1 MNSAAPPRPVNTA
14 QTVPPSELLVSEV
27 LDFFVAAGRLL
38 GQPKS
43 VAEIY
48 GTPYFSEN
56 PLCMSEIIERLDLS
70 KGSASQGLRLLRE
83 MGAVRVV
90 AKSDDRRDFFEAET
104 SLKKMVRG
112 YVRSAID
119 PHLSNGDNRV
129 KRMKTVAKATDTSE
143 FHLER
148 IDQLGRW
155 QKNAALALPVLRR
168 LFK

>member
-1 MNSAAPPRPVNTA
+1 MNSTAPPRPLSTA
-14 QTVPPSELLVSEV
+14 SSPPSDLLVTEV

-43 VAEIY
+43 VAEVY
-48 GTPYFSEN
+48 GTLYFSEE
-56 PLCMSEIIERLDLS
+56 PLCMSEIITRLNMS
-70 KGSASQGLRLLRE
+70 KGSASQGLRLLRD

-112 YVRSAID
+112 YFQSAID

-129 KRMKTVAKATDTSE
+129 KRMKTMAKTTEASE
-143 FHLER
+143 FHLDR